1 MEESKLMTYEEMK
14 QILLTEI
21 PFDTL
26 EKNRGIYEFHE
37 VGFLSIGISY
47 EDVYDPNDIYY
58 YNLFWAD
65 QYIDI
70 GAIGTKSEPVN
81 DDAIWKLVNKWN
93 ELFLKS
99 SIHNNK

>member
-1 MEESKLMTYEEMK
+1 MLSSGCIQDKVVSSKGLQKHVTFSHVR
-14 QILLTEI
+14 L
-21 PFDTL
+21 
-26 EKNRGIYEFHE
+26 H
-37 VGFLSIGISY
+37 
-47 EDVYDPNDIYY
+47 
-58 YNLFWAD
+58 
-65 QYIDI
+65 I

>member
-26 EKNRGIYEFHE
+26 EMNSGIYEFHE

-47 EDVYDPNDIYY
+47 EDVYDPNEIYY
-58 YNLFWAD
+58 YNLFWND

-70 GAIGTKSEPVN
+70 GAIGTKAEPVN
-81 DDAIWKLVNKWN
+81 DNVIWKLVNNWN
-93 ELFLKS
+93 ELLMD
-99 SIHNNK
+99 